1 MTTRGGGNAPFVPAT
16 GPLSNNDGI
25 NIPARKEITMSVPAI
40 SHPARHLTAAEIEQ
54 FHERGFVKNLP
65 LLDPAGV
72 EALQTGFMKMVD
84 STPKEV
90 DIYRVNNWHKANR
103 WFYKL
108 TQMPAILD
116 YVEDLLGPDFFQWGG
131 GFFVK
136 FPHDEKVVPWH
147 QDAKYWPLEP
157 RTTVTVWLA
166 VFDADTENGCMRV
179 IPGSH
184 RRGDLR
190 HCDLSGAKDWHK
202 QDSGDQRD
210 SKYVLWQ
217 KVDPSEF
224 DEGDAV
230 DLTLKAGE
238 ISLHDDDLIH
248 GSSGNPSDRMRAGIT
263 MRYSPTNVKCDLRV
277 WPNFEVYP
285 CRGIDKYQ
293 YSPVG
298 RIPNKNGHPAVF
310 NQKSTEFE

>member
-1 MTTRGGGNAPFVPAT
+1 MSAPT
-16 GPLSNNDGI
+16 ISQQ
-25 NIPARKEITMSVPAI
+25 AR
-40 SHPARHLTAAEIEQ
+40 RLTAEETEQ

-65 LLDPAGV
+65 LLDEAGV
-72 EALQTGFMKMVD
+72 QALQAGFMRMVEAP
-84 STPKEV
+84 PKDV
-90 DIYRVNNWHKANR
+90 DLYRVNNWHKANH
-103 WFYKL
+103 WFYEL

-131 GFFVK
+131 GFFIK
-136 FPHDEKVVPWH
+136 FPHDEKLVPWH

-166 VFDADTENGCMRV
+166 VFDVDVDNGCMRV

-184 RRGDLR
+184 RWGDLR
-190 HCDLSGAKDWHK
+190 HNDLAGAKDWNR
-202 QDSGDQRD
+202 GDQQE

-217 KVDPSEF
+217 TVDPSEF

-230 DLTLKAGE
+230 DLTMKAGE

-248 GSSGNPSDRMRAGIT
+248 GSLGNTSDRMRAGIT
-263 MRYSPTNVKCDLRV
+263 IRYSPTNVKCDLNV
-277 WPNFEVYP
+277 WSSFEAYP
-285 CRGIDKYQ
+285 CRGVDEFRHN
-293 YSPVG
+293 PVG
-298 RIPNKNGHPAVF
+298 RIPSKNGYPVVF